1 MRDVIM
7 GGGGLVLG
15 GVLGAGGLL
24 GIELLIAGVVAGTL
38 WMTAVPEPSL
48 APPVATPVAAAAA
61 VAPRARPQPVVEG
74 PPGEV
79 QVLTMAAVQAS
90 LDGAPMPFDTAQ
102 GYVLSV
108 PPGRHRLQITD
119 AFGRITADTEVEVTS
134 GRRAQLRYAKGALT
148 DLGAM
153 PQPGTGTPPAP
164 QEAATA
170 PVVAPVVDAD
180 LTLEVTTPVEPKV
193 TLGAGPSA
201 VEIKLPKIGIGRK

>member
-15 GVLGAGGLL
+15 GMLGAGGLL
-24 GIELLIAGVVAGTL
+24 GLELLIVGVVAGTL
-38 WMTAVPEPSL
+38 WL
-48 APPVATPVAAAAA
+48 ATPAEAPAPMVSPVTAAAAG
-61 VAPRARPQPVVEG
+61 APRPARPEVPVGE
-74 PPGEV
+74 PGEV

-90 LDGAPMPFDTAQ
+90 LDGAPMPFDPAQ

-119 AFGRITADTEVEVTS
+119 AFGRITADTEVEVKS

-148 DLGAM
+148 ELGAM
-153 PQPGTGTPPAP
+153 PKPGTGTPASPGEAP
-164 QEAATA
+164 PTP
-170 PVVAPVVDAD
+170 PVVVDAD
-180 LTLEVTTPVEPKV
+180 LALELSAPVEPKV

-201 VEIKLPKIGIGRK
+201 VEIKLPRIGLGKK